1 MTDRACKFRHRRSV
15 MRALYVAIAGIP
27 VIGMGCSQAAAAA
40 ACSVI
45 VPADMKGPQPRWLGT
60 CAAGKAAGV
69 GVLRV
74 GVRAPF
80 SLFFGRVVA
89 GRPQTGL
96 IMLASG
102 TMMEIRGVDDTGGVI
117 ATDGEHLAEQD
128 RAWADAAAGARLV
141 ARRFAAAGN
150 KGSAAYYAR
159 WAHRIET
166 QRPE

>member
-1 MTDRACKFRHRRSV
+1 
-15 MRALYVAIAGIP
+15 MRVPYPAVIAIAA
-27 VIGMGCSQAAAAA
+27 IGMGCSQAAPPPPPPAAGCA
-40 ACSVI
+40 TI

-60 CAAGKAAGV
+60 CTAGKAAGV

-74 GVRAPF
+74 GARAPF
-80 SLFFGRVVA
+80 SLFFGRVAA

-102 TMMEIRGVDDTGGVI
+102 NMMQIRGVTDTGAVM
-117 ATDGEHLAEQD
+117 AADGEHLAEQD
-128 RAWADAAAGARLV
+128 RAWADAVAGARLV
-141 ARRFAAAGN
+141 ARRFTAAGN

>member
-1 MTDRACKFRHRRSV
+1 MRQLYPV
-15 MRALYVAIAGIP
+15 MIGIALAGI
-27 VIGMGCSQAAAAA
+27 GCSQAAPPPAAG
-40 ACSVI
+40 CSAV
-45 VPADMKGPQPRWLGT
+45 VPAGMTGSPPRWLGA

-74 GVRAPF
+74 GDRAPF
-80 SLFFGRVVA
+80 AFFFGRVAA

-96 IMLASG
+96 VMLASG
-102 TMMEIRGVDDTGGVI
+102 NMIQIRGVTDTGAI
-117 ATDGEHLAEQD
+117 LSADGEHLPEQD

-150 KGSAAYYAR
+150 RGSAAYYAR
-159 WAHRIET
+159 WAQRIET